1 MKAKKLLKISG
12 IAVLSLVLLVVAL
25 WYSLPLL
32 PVAPQVRMTR
42 ELLVQ
47 MTRNEEQLAALP
59 EKSDTAYHHM
69 QVVRQSFVPL
79 GIRLMGPDPG
89 IGEIAPLLPDM
100 VRLFRAMARTDES
113 YSHFTKPENGW
124 RATAPAVE
132 PDTRET
138 LMRDTETFLRQ
149 AAEAADMQTQYAA
162 CATLALRW
170 IPAHPQNE
178 EQEKQ
183 MAGRTMAMLP
193 AARPLIIRALDA
205 PVEDNTVEPMM
216 QALPVLHALYREV
229 LKNDTPR
236 LQKLLAELVQL
247 DTSTLD
253 TLRTVNDAPSAQ
265 AAAEK
270 LLKIG
275 KSRSC
280 LFTRLA
286 PLLLEGPE
294 IPELQKL
301 NEISPEIEKRAEE
314 LRKLPEPF
322 YGCDELAELL
332 SWG

>member
-12 IAVLSLVLLVVAL
+12 TVVLTLVILAVAV
-25 WYSLPLL
+25 WYTLPLL
-32 PVAPQVRMTR
+32 PMTPQGEMTR
-42 ELLVQ
+42 AILVE

-132 PDTRET
+132 PDTREI

-216 QALPVLHALYREV
+216 QALPVLCALYREV

-275 KSRSC
+275 KSHSC
-280 LFTRLA
+280 LLTRLA
-286 PLLLEGPE
+286 PLILEEPE

-301 NEISPEIEKRAEE
+301 NEISPEIEKRIEE
-314 LRKLPEPF
+314 LRKLPKPF
-322 YGCDELAELL
+322 YGCKELENLYT
-332 SWG
+332 WG